1 MKKIALILIAILS
14 IPTFAGFYP
23 TTINTT
29 ISSVGTNEVTLKTPL
44 SVTGMSGAVI
54 HNYGNRLQ
62 AIVGYVAQTSGS
74 NARTINSTAIIH
86 STLPNVKNKIK
97 VGDSVIGG
105 YLYNNILLLAPNE
118 NIYSTITRSSDK
130 NWIHPDLYATFLSK
144 ESENSPTK
152 ANLLTF
158 AKEYQVG
165 LIYIVKKNTAI
176 LYDPISQKIVSK
188 RAMENLPSD
197 GNLPFF
203 MRLPEIKTGIFGGKA
218 KGNYYQIMD
227 SIQ

>member
-1 MKKIALILIAILS
+1 MNKIILMMIVS
-14 IPTFAGFYP
+14 IPMLAGFYP

-29 ISSVGTNEVTLKTPL
+29 ISSISQSEITLKTPL
-44 SVTGMSGAVI
+44 SVNGMSGAVV

-62 AIVGYVAQTSGS
+62 AIVGYIRQV
-74 NARTINSTAIIH
+74 NSSKAIAIKSTVMSH
-86 STLPNVKNKIK
+86 STLPNVKNRFR

-118 NIYSTITRSSDK
+118 NIYTAITRSSEK

-152 ANLLTF
+152 ANLLKF

-165 LIYIVKKNTAI
+165 LIYIVKRDTAV
-176 LYDPISQKIVSK
+176 LYDPISQKIVSQK
-188 RAMENLPSD
+188 EMENLPSD

-203 MRLPEIKTGIFGGKA
+203 MRLPEIKAGIFGSKV

-227 SIQ
+227 TIQ

>member
-1 MKKIALILIAILS
+1 MKKITLILVAILS
-14 IPTFAGFYP
+14 VPLFAGFYP

-29 ISSVGTNEVTLKTPL
+29 ISSVGTNEVTLQTPL

-62 AIVGYVAQTSGS
+62 AIVGYVSQAKGLKANNI
-74 NARTINSTAIIH
+74 NATAMIH
-86 STLPNVKNKIK
+86 STLPNVKSRMK

-118 NIYSTITRSSDK
+118 NVYTSITRSTDK

-144 ESENSPTK
+144 ESQNSPTK
-152 ANLLTF
+152 ANLLRF
-158 AKEYQVG
+158 SKEYQVG

-188 RAMENLPSD
+188 KAMNNLPSD

-203 MRLPEIKTGIFGGKA
+203 MRLPDIKTGIFGGKV
-218 KGNYYQIMD
+218 KGSYYQIMD
-227 SIQ
+227 TIQ

>member
-1 MKKIALILIAILS
+1 MKKITLILMAILS
-14 IPTFAGFYP
+14 IPIFAGFYP

-29 ISSVGTNEVTLKTPL
+29 ISSVAKNEITLKTPL

-62 AIVGYVAQTSGS
+62 AIVGYITQINSSKAIS
-74 NARTINSTAIIH
+74 INSTAMSH
-86 STLPNVKNKIK
+86 STLPNVKSRIK

-118 NIYSTITRSSDK
+118 NIYTTITRSSDK

-144 ESENSPTK
+144 ESQNSPTK
-152 ANLLTF
+152 ANLLRF

-165 LIYIVKKNTAI
+165 LIYIVKRDTAI
-176 LYDPISQKIVSK
+176 LYDPISQKIVSQK
-188 RAMENLPSD
+188 AMQNLPSK

-203 MRLPEIKTGIFGGKA
+203 MRLPEIKTGIFGGKV

-227 SIQ
+227 TIQ